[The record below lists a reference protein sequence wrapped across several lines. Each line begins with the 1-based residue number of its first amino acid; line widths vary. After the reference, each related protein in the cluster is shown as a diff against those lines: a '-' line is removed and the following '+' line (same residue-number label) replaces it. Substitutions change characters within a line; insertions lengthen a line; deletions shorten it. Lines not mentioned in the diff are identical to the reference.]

1 MKTKP
6 LNKMF
11 LLVDVYE
18 EKLRVLRK
26 VQRAQDKI
34 TKLYK
39 EANYILRSQDRY
51 MDYLAKLDAKI
62 GELKKERI
70 T

>member
-18 EKLRVLRK
+18 EKLRVLTK
-26 VQRAQDKI
+26 VQRAQAKI

-62 GELKKERI
+62 GELKKKG
-70 T
+70 

>member
-18 EKLRVLRK
+18 EKLRVLTK
-26 VQRAQDKI
+26 VQKAQAKI

-51 MDYLAKLDAKI
+51 MCYLAKLDAKI
-62 GELKKERI
+62 GELKRKDNK
-70 T
+70 

>member
-18 EKLRVLRK
+18 EKLRVLTK
-26 VQRAQDKI
+26 VQRAQVKI
-34 TKLYK
+34 TRLYK
-39 EANYILRSQDRY
+39 EANYILRSQERY

-62 GELKKERI
+62 GELKKKG
-70 T
+70 

>member
-6 LNKMF
+6 VDKMF

-18 EKLRVLRK
+18 EKLRVLTK
-26 VQRAQDKI
+26 VQRAQDRI
-34 TKLYK
+34 RKLYR

-51 MDYLAKLDAKI
+51 MHYLAKLDAKI
-62 GELKKERI
+62 SELKKK
-70 T
+70 